1 MTTLEQLQNIMQKG
15 SKEEKIKILESTS
28 DIANTGILET
38 VISVFDDSDIELRGE
53 AFSAL
58 MLNNNDISEIVLQGL
73 KSQSKNIRG
82 YCTLVLANRNE
93 KKAIPKIVELTE
105 DESAMVRS
113 CAVGALG
120 FLKASEAKSTI
131 QKCID
136 DPNTEVKK
144 SAIKS
149 AIDIKDKSLLS
160 KIDSLAQENDP
171 DIDSL
176 IMLAK
181 NNL

>member
-1 MTTLEQLQNIMQKG
+1 MVTLEQIREIVQVGTKD
-15 SKEEKIKILESTS
+15 EKIKTLETTTDITDFKILE
-28 DIANTGILET
+28 L
-38 VISVFDDSDIELRGE
+38 VISIFDDPDIELRGE

-58 MLNNNDISEIVLQGL
+58 LLNNGNISEIILQGL

-82 YCTLVLANRNE
+82 YCALVLANRNE
-93 KKAIPKIVELTE
+93 RKAISEIIQLTE

-120 FLKASEAKSTI
+120 FLKAQEAKSAI
-131 QKCID
+131 QKCLD
-136 DPNTEVKK
+136 DSNIEVKK

-160 KIDSLAQENDP
+160 KINNLAQENDP
-171 DIDSL
+171 DINKL
-176 IMLAK
+176 IILAQ